1 MSVSTSLSGGYRLV
15 RRYIEKT
22 YWVDMRPVRVEK
34 ALRMESLRGQLLV
47 AAPTLLDPN
56 FERTVV
62 LIAEHGEEGAMGIVL
77 NRESELEVAEAAP
90 ALEDLVEDGA
100 RVHAGGPVQPTSVVV
115 VAEFED
121 ATDQA
126 ATIVLDRIG
135 FVGAEADFDTL
146 PDEVQRV
153 RVFAGLAGWGPG
165 QLESELERED
175 WITEPATPEDV
186 FTADADG
193 LWSAVL
199 ERKGGQYALVAR
211 MPEDPSLN

>member
-1 MSVSTSLSGGYRLV
+1 
-15 RRYIEKT
+15 
-22 YWVDMRPVRVEK
+22 
-34 ALRMESLRGQLLV
+34 MESLRGQLLV

-56 FERTVV
+56 FNRTVV
-62 LIAEHGEEGAMGIVL
+62 LIAEHGDEGAMGIVL
-77 NRESELEVAEAAP
+77 NRESELGVAEAAP
-90 ALEDLVEDGA
+90 ALGELVEEEA
-100 RVHAGGPVQPTSVVV
+100 HVYEGGPVQPTSVVV
-115 VAEFED
+115 VAEFDD
-121 ATDQA
+121 ASDQA
-126 ATIVLDRIG
+126 ATLVLDRVG

-146 PDEVQRV
+146 GDEVERV

-175 WITEPATPEDV
+175 WIVEPATTDDV

-211 MPEDPSLN
+211 MPDDPSLN

>member
-1 MSVSTSLSGGYRLV
+1 
-15 RRYIEKT
+15 
-22 YWVDMRPVRVEK
+22 
-34 ALRMESLRGQLLV
+34 MESLRGQLLV

-56 FERTVV
+56 FNRSVV
-62 LIAEHGEEGAMGIVL
+62 LVAEHGDEGAMGIIL
-77 NRESELEVAEAAP
+77 NRESDLDVAEAAP
-90 ALEDLVEDGA
+90 ALGELVEAGA
-100 RVHAGGPVQPTSVVV
+100 HVFEGGPVQPTSVVV
-115 VAEFED
+115 VAEFDDESE
-121 ATDQA
+121 QA
-126 ATIVLDRIG
+126 ATIVLEGIG

-146 PDEVQRV
+146 AEDVDRV

-175 WITEPATPEDV
+175 WITETATADDV
-186 FTADADG
+186 FTEDPDG